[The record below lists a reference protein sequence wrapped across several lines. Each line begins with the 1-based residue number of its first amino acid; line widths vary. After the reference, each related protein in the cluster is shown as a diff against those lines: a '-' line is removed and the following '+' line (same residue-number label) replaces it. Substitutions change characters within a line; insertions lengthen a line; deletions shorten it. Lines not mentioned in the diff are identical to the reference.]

1 MIPNG
6 FTHENPP
13 MILFNGCYLLSVLE
27 NNLFNDSNT
36 LLAYPEVSYRYKV
49 IEINTEQIIYLF
61 SYFNLPNKQMNFII
75 RKVHEEC

>member
-13 MILFNGCYLLSVLE
+13 MILFN
-27 NNLFNDSNT
+27 NLFNDSNS

-49 IEINTEQIIYLF
+49 IEMNTEQIIYLF
-61 SYFNLPNKQMNFII
+61 SYFNLPNK
-75 RKVHEEC
+75 